1 MLDFWENDEKGLKC
15 FFSLQICQDFIKS
28 FYKVGVKKIKSGE
41 IRRKNGNFSILALLL
56 LCGLQ
61 KLFTRGTYENA
72 KNPSCRGHGS
82 CGDTLR

>member
-28 FYKVGVKKIKSGE
+28 FYKVGVKKNKK
-41 IRRKNGNFSILALLL
+41 RRNSLKNGNFSILALLL

-72 KNPSCRGHGS
+72 KNTS
-82 CGDTLR
+82 